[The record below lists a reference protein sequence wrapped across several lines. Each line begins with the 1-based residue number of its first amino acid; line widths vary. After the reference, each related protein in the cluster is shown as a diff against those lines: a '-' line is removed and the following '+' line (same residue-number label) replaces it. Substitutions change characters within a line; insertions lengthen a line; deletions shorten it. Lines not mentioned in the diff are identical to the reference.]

1 MATSD
6 QTIMTKP
13 TLDLEYQDGAGGF
26 KILTADHMGWAIQLY
41 RNQWLTLSETI
52 ALIWKLPIWLL
63 LTSIMHARCV
73 IQLISFQISG
83 L

>member
-13 TLDLEYQDGAGGF
+13 TLGLEYQDDAGGF

-41 RNQWLTLSETI
+41 RNQWWLCKSD
-52 ALIWKLPIWLL
+52 LP
-63 LTSIMHARCV
+63 TQVA
-73 IQLISFQISG
+73 
-83 L
+83 

>member
-6 QTIMTKP
+6 QTIMTNP

-41 RNQWLTLSETI
+41 RN
-52 ALIWKLPIWLL
+52 
-63 LTSIMHARCV
+63 
-73 IQLISFQISG
+73 
-83 L
+83 